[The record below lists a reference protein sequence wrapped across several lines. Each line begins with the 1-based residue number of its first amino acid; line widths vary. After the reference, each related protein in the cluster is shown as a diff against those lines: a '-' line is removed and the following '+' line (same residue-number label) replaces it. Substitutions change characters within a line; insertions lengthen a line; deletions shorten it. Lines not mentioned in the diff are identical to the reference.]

1 MESEAAPFKSSM
13 PTGWGMGLTAGT
25 KVASGP
31 HTMHTRGFDFEC
43 GRDEKRGGYYIT
55 G

>member
-1 MESEAAPFKSSM
+1 MKRLELSAAHVHATRSCAA
-13 PTGWGMGLTAGT
+13 T
-25 KVASGP
+25 GP